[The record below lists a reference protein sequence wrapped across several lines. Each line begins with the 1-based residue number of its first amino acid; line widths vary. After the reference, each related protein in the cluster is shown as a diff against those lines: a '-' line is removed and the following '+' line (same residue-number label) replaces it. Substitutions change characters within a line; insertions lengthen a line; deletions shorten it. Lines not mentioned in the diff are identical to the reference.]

1 MLQLQRAQT
10 LFMDGLL
17 PKRTRKEQR
26 SQVFNET
33 IKRIFWEVM
42 EENDWKLEDF
52 AVEEMKDEQS
62 VSRTFSN
69 TRIKP

>member
-1 MLQLQRAQT
+1 
-10 LFMDGLL
+10 MDGLL

-52 AVEEMKDEQS
+52 AVEETKDG
-62 VSRTFSN
+62 
-69 TRIKP
+69 

>member
-1 MLQLQRAQT
+1 
-10 LFMDGLL
+10 MDGLL

>member
-10 LFMDGLL
+10 LFMDDLL